1 MGTHFALAAVRS
13 FLSEQ
18 RSAYF
23 KKTYCL
29 MRLKFCS
36 LRQRHSSERP
46 ARPRQWRSF
55 TAKVGRVTSAL
66 SKWPVA
72 TSSKLSCTTCMASW
86 IRGFQVK
93 DSQWK
98 RLPSSQVC
106 QCGRLACCNATRS
119 GCLVSGGTLDAAC
132 RNCLEGRAVQFL
144 GSEVIFRPLWLKFLG
159 RKGASFGRK
168 NHQQTHVVIE
178 RNEC

>member
-1 MGTHFALAAVRS
+1 
-13 FLSEQ
+13 
-18 RSAYF
+18 
-23 KKTYCL
+23 

-36 LRQRHSSERP
+36 LRKRHSCERP

-55 TAKVGRVTSAL
+55 RAKVGRVASAL
-66 SKWPVA
+66 SKWPLA
-72 TSSKLSCTTCMASW
+72 TSSRLSCTTCMASW
-86 IRGFQVK
+86 ICEFQVK

-98 RLPSSQVC
+98 CLPSSQAC

-144 GSEVIFRPLWLKFLG
+144 WSEEHPEALVEVLGEERCIFWTEESLTNTCSDGKKLVTNYINL
-159 RKGASFGRK
+159 
-168 NHQQTHVVIE
+168 
-178 RNEC
+178 